1 MGIVEKVR
9 RLLPVTLV
17 MLLLNG
23 CGGWDP
29 QQGEKER
36 EQAAQTI
43 AQFKAKDQ
51 GIDRFFK
58 SAYGYAVF
66 PTVGKGGLGIGGA
79 YGKGYVY
86 RQGNIIGTAK
96 LAQVTVGFQWGGQA
110 YSEIIFF
117 QDRAA
122 MERFKQNRLELS
134 AQASAV
140 AITAGA
146 AANANYE
153 KGVAVFTLAKGGLMY
168 EASVGGQSFSFTPY

>member
-1 MGIVEKVR
+1 M
-9 RLLPVTLV
+9 RLAENMKRLV
-17 MLLLNG
+17 PLSLLLLLLSG

-36 EQAAQTI
+36 TQAAQTI
-43 AQFKAKDQ
+43 AHFKAKDK
-51 GIDRFFK
+51 GIKRFID

-66 PTVGKGGLGIGGA
+66 PTVGKGGMGIGGA

-86 RQGNIIGTAK
+86 QKGQIIGTSK
-96 LAQVTVGFQWGGQA
+96 LAQLTVGFQLGGQA

-117 QDRAA
+117 QNKAA
-122 MERFKQNRLELS
+122 MERFKQSKMELS

-146 AANANYE
+146 SATADYE
-153 KGVAVFTLAKGGLMY
+153 GGVAVFTLAKGGLMY